1 MTNPSPTGESGS
13 VSETRWVHTTNPSQ
27 FRPGALF
34 GWQTKESPT
43 GYLSG
48 FVVESDHLHL
58 RVLVRDI
65 APGYVGAW
73 RP

>member
-1 MTNPSPTGESGS
+1 MSDTPRASEEERQWVHATNPHDFRPGKLFGWRDEASPTG
-13 VSETRWVHTTNPSQ
+13 W
-27 FRPGALF
+27 
-34 GWQTKESPT
+34 
-43 GYLSG
+43 LSG

-65 APGYVGAW
+65 APGYIGAW